1 MNFSIFLMMLGD
13 YSTQHTHLKQH
24 FKKEDFVDKCKCLK
38 FWRKLLADADCCITH
53 LRVGGIVDL
62 QEDDAEE
69 VLCQPRGRGRGQRAP
84 ELGSLGRRAAPPEVL
99 DTGEHEAEVGV
110 QDLPL
115 RLE

>member
-1 MNFSIFLMMLGD
+1 MNFSNFLMMLGD

-24 FKKEDFVDKCKCLK
+24 FKNKDFVDKCLK
-38 FWRKLLADADCCITH
+38 FWRKLLADADCCIVTH

-69 VLCQPRGRGRGQRAP
+69 VLCQPRGRGRGQLAP
-84 ELGSLGRRAAPPEVL
+84 ELGSLGRLAAPPEVL